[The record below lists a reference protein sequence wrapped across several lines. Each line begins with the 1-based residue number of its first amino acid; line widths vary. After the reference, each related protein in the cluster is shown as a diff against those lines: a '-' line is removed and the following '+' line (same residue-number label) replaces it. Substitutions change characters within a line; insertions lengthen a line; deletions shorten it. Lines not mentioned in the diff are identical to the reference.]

1 MNSVELVGNI
11 TKDPE
16 LKYTKDNIAVASFN
30 IAINRI
36 NEGVDFI
43 PIKVFNKQAENCKK
57 YLTKG
62 SKVAI
67 EGSIRTGS
75 YEKEDGTKIYTTE
88 IMANRVHFLSSNTNT
103 QETQKQAE
111 KGQKNSELEQVKD
124 TLKDENTFKQFY
136 VDEINLDDFD
146 AF

>member
-16 LKYTKDNIAVASFN
+16 LRYTKDNIAVASFN

-88 IMANRVHFLSSNTNT
+88 IMANRVHFLSSSANT
-103 QETQKQAE
+103 QEEEKQVQNEPQNESSAL
-111 KGQKNSELEQVKD
+111 N
-124 TLKDENTFKQFY
+124 DEVFRQFGESIEY
-136 VDEINLDDFD
+136 DDGI

>member
-16 LKYTKDNIAVASFN
+16 LRYTKDNVAVASFN
-30 IAINRI
+30 VAINRI

-103 QETQKQAE
+103 QETQKQAQNE
-111 KGQKNSELEQVKD
+111 PQNRSNNE
-124 TLKDENTFKQFY
+124 
-136 VDEINLDDFD
+136 LDDEVFAQFGD
-146 AF
+146 SISIDDDGIAF

>member
-1 MNSVELVGNI
+1 MNSVELVGNL

-16 LKYTKDNIAVASFN
+16 LRYTKDNVAVASFN
-30 IAINRI
+30 IAINRM

-57 YLTKG
+57 YLAKG

-103 QETQKQAE
+103 QETQ
-111 KGQKNSELEQVKD
+111 NQVQNEPQNKSSN
-124 TLKDENTFKQFY
+124 E
-136 VDEINLDDFD
+136 LDDEVFAQFGD
-146 AF
+146 SISIDDDGIAF

>member
-16 LKYTKDNIAVASFN
+16 LRYTKDNVAVASFN
-30 IAINRI
+30 IAINRM

-88 IMANRVHFLSSNTNT
+88 IVANRVHFLSSNTNT
-103 QETQKQAE
+103 QEPQKQVQN
-111 KGQKNSELEQVKD
+111 KPQNKSSNG
-124 TLKDENTFKQFY
+124 
-136 VDEINLDDFD
+136 LDDEVFAQFGD
-146 AF
+146 SFEIDDDGIAF

>member
-1 MNSVELVGNI
+1 MNSVELVGNL

-16 LKYTKDNIAVASFN
+16 LRYTKDNIAVASFN

-88 IMANRVHFLSSNTNT
+88 IMANRVHFLSSNINT
-103 QETQKQAE
+103 QETQ
-111 KGQKNSELEQVKD
+111 NQVQNEPQNKSSN
-124 TLKDENTFKQFY
+124 E
-136 VDEINLDDFD
+136 LDDEVFAQFGD
-146 AF
+146 SISIDDDGIAF

>member
-16 LKYTKDNIAVASFN
+16 LRYTKDNVAVASFN

-103 QETQKQAE
+103 QETQKQVQNE
-111 KGQKNSELEQVKD
+111 PQNKSSNELD
-124 TLKDENTFKQFY
+124 DEVFAQFGDSISIDD
-136 VDEINLDDFD
+136 DEI

>member
-16 LKYTKDNIAVASFN
+16 LRYTKDNVAVASFN

-57 YLTKG
+57 YLAKG
-62 SKVAI
+62 SKVAV

-75 YEKEDGTKIYTTE
+75 YEKDGKKYYSIE

-103 QETQKQAE
+103 QETQKQAQNE
-111 KGQKNSELEQVKD
+111 PQNKSSNK
-124 TLKDENTFKQFY
+124 
-136 VDEINLDDFD
+136 LDDEVFAQFGD
-146 AF
+146 SISIDDDGIAF

>member
-1 MNSVELVGNI
+1 MNSVELIGNI

-16 LKYTKDNIAVASFN
+16 LRYTKDNVAVASFN

-103 QETQKQAE
+103 QETQKQVQNE
-111 KGQKNSELEQVKD
+111 PQNKSSNE
-124 TLKDENTFKQFY
+124 
-136 VDEINLDDFD
+136 LDDEVFAQFGD
-146 AF
+146 SISIDDDGIAF

>member
-16 LKYTKDNIAVASFN
+16 LRYKKDNVAVASFN

-88 IMANRVHFLSSNTNT
+88 IIANRVHFLSSNTNT
-103 QETQKQAE
+103 QETQKQT
-111 KGQKNSELEQVKD
+111 QSEPQNKSSNELN
-124 TLKDENTFKQFY
+124 DEVFAQFG
-136 VDEINLDDFD
+136 DSFEIDDD
-146 AF
+146 GVAF

>member
-16 LKYTKDNIAVASFN
+16 LRYTKDNVAVASFN

-103 QETQKQAE
+103 QETQKQVQNE
-111 KGQKNSELEQVKD
+111 PQNKPSDELNDEVFEQFGD
-124 TLKDENTFKQFY
+124 SF
-136 VDEINLDDFD
+136 EIDDD
-146 AF
+146 GIAF

>member
-1 MNSVELVGNI
+1 MNSVELIGNI

-16 LKYTKDNIAVASFN
+16 LRYTKDNVAVVSFN

-57 YLTKG
+57 YLKKG

-88 IMANRVHFLSSNTNT
+88 IMANRVHFLSSNANT
-103 QETQKQAE
+103 QEKQENTE
-111 KGQKNSELEQVKD
+111 KGNKNSELEENKQQQFVVD
-124 TLKDENTFKQFY
+124 DVFTEFGNMLEDE
-136 VDEINLDDFD
+136 D
-146 AF
+146 APF

>member
-16 LKYTKDNIAVASFN
+16 LRYTKDNVAVVSFN

-57 YLTKG
+57 YLKKG
-62 SKVAI
+62 FKVAI

-88 IMANRVHFLSSNTNT
+88 IMANRVHFLSSNTNA
-103 QETQKQAE
+103 QETQKQVQNE
-111 KGQKNSELEQVKD
+111 PQNKSSNE
-124 TLKDENTFKQFY
+124 
-136 VDEINLDDFD
+136 LDDEVFAQFGD
-146 AF
+146 SISIDDDGIAF

>member
-1 MNSVELVGNI
+1 MNSVELVGNL

-16 LKYTKDNIAVASFN
+16 LRYTKDNIAVASFN
-30 IAINRI
+30 IAINRM
-36 NEGVDFI
+36 NDGVDFI

-57 YLTKG
+57 YLSKG

-88 IMANRVHFLSSNTNT
+88 IMANRVHFLSSSANT
-103 QETQKQAE
+103 QEEEKQVQNE
-111 KGQKNSELEQVKD
+111 PQNKSSNE
-124 TLKDENTFKQFY
+124 
-136 VDEINLDDFD
+136 LDDEVFAQFGESIEYD
-146 AF
+146 DGIAF

>member
-1 MNSVELVGNI
+1 MNSVELVGNL
-11 TKDPE
+11 TRDPE
-16 LKYTKDNIAVASFN
+16 LRYTKENVPVASFN

-57 YLTKG
+57 YLIKG

-67 EGSIRTGS
+67 EGSIRTGN
-75 YEKEDGTKIYTTE
+75 YEKEDGTKVYVTE
-88 IMANRVHFLSSNTNT
+88 IVANRVHFLSSNTNN
-103 QETQKQAE
+103 QSTQKVIE
-111 KGQKNSELEQVKD
+111 NEPKNDLD
-124 TLKDENTFKQFY
+124 DEVFAQFGESIEISD
-136 VDEINLDDFD
+136 DEI